1 MPSGSKKRKAAKKK
15 KEQAA
20 STIRSSTTNNPLGN
34 DDPKSQDER
43 DSDGG
48 DAGSHASQEDH
59 THQNTFSQGED
70 EGKRSQ
76 SDVTE
81 VKFVEE
87 ATKDAEN
94 IEKSGLDDIDVIIEK
109 GREPKN
115 DLESTHVTIQ
125 HVDHDKSSSS
135 SSNSSSGKS
144 SRSSSDDESPASKM
158 KSKEDAS
165 YDTQDELT
173 TVLSEEVPKVA
184 ENGTFENGGSN
195 SAGKTVVVDN
205 SVKTVLSMPEKT
217 DFFPKNSVP
226 DVVDSGLKAN
236 EDKLLPSS
244 NGVSGVEL
252 EGAEGKNFP
261 SSDIPTAETSNV
273 VETSQTLEPHEHS
286 EKQPLVALTPPPVQR
301 TSFLSCCGLF
311 EAFTGSGR

>member
-1 MPSGSKKRKAAKKK
+1 MPSGSKKRKTAKKK

-20 STIRSSTTNNPLGN
+20 STISSSTTNNPLGN

-59 THQNTFSQGED
+59 THQNTFSQGGD
-70 EGKRSQ
+70 EGKRSE

-81 VKFVEE
+81 AKSVEE

-94 IEKSGLDDIDVIIEK
+94 TEKSGLDDIDVIIEK
-109 GREPKN
+109 GRELKN
-115 DLESTHVTIQ
+115 DLESTHATIQ

-135 SSNSSSGKS
+135 SSSSSGKS

-165 YDTQDELT
+165 YDIQDELT

-195 SAGKTVVVDN
+195 SAGKTVAV
-205 SVKTVLSMPEKT
+205 
-217 DFFPKNSVP
+217 FPKNSVP

-236 EDKLLPSS
+236 EDKLLTSS

-261 SSDIPTAETSNV
+261 SSDIPTAETRNV

-311 EAFTGSGR
+311 EVFTGSGR

>member
-1 MPSGSKKRKAAKKK
+1 MPSSSKKRKAAKKK

-20 STIRSSTTNNPLGN
+20 NTISSSTTNNPLGN

-59 THQNTFSQGED
+59 TPQHTFSQGED
-70 EGKRSQ
+70 EGKISQ
-76 SDVTE
+76 SHVTE
-81 VKFVEE
+81 VKSVEE
-87 ATKDAEN
+87 ATKDAEST
-94 IEKSGLDDIDVIIEK
+94 EKSGLDDIEVKIEK

-135 SSNSSSGKS
+135 SSSSSGKS

-158 KSKEDAS
+158 ESKEDVS
-165 YDTQDELT
+165 YDTHDELT
-173 TVLSEEVPKVA
+173 TVLSEEVLKVA
-184 ENGTFENGGSN
+184 ENGTFENDGSN
-195 SAGKTVVVDN
+195 SAGMTVAVDD
-205 SVKTVLSMPEKT
+205 SVKAVLSMPEKT
-217 DFFPKNSVP
+217 DFSPKNSVP

-244 NGVSGVEL
+244 NGVSLVEL
-252 EGAEGKNFP
+252 EGAEGKHFP

-273 VETSQTLEPHEHS
+273 AETNQTLQPHEHS